1 MARTPVLAAGGIV
14 LRPGKTPLIAVVR
27 LRKRNEWVLPKGKL
41 DAGET
46 PRAAAEREV
55 REETGHDVRVHE
67 FLGTLVYEVG
77 GGSKVVHFWRME
89 AAGEQ
94 VHELMD
100 DVKAVAWL
108 TLDEAV
114 ERLSRGHERAF
125 LANVGPLALETA
137 ATALA
142 RLEAGG
148 APAVARQSS
157 NLGSRKDGSRPPQK
171 SGAEGAGLAAAGR
184 LICAAAGKRCRLNP
198 RRPTILGEVSSDRRF
213 EILNRHRSD
222 GTGQFDRPKG
232 YRVRAGQS
240 AFATSP

>member
-1 MARTPVLAAGGIV
+1 METRFETQKGFEMARAPVLAAGGIV
-14 LRPGKTPLIAVVR
+14 LRPGTTPLIAVVR

-41 DAGET
+41 DGGET

-55 REETGHDVRVHE
+55 MEETGHQVLVHE
-67 FLGTLVYEVG
+67 FLGTLAYEVS

-125 LANVGPLALETA
+125 LTNVGPLALETA
-137 ATALA
+137 ATGLA
-142 RLEAGG
+142 RLEAGP
-148 APAVARQSS
+148 APAVERQS
-157 NLGSRKDGSRPPQK
+157 GS
-171 SGAEGAGLAAAGR
+171 SGAAKEGA
-184 LICAAAGKRCRLNP
+184 
-198 RRPTILGEVSSDRRF
+198 DRR
-213 EILNRHRSD
+213 RSLV
-222 GTGQFDRPKG
+222 QK
-232 YRVRAGQS
+232 VRDWLLRA
-240 AFATSP
+240 A

>member
-1 MARTPVLAAGGIV
+1 MGSRFETQNGFEMARTPVLAAGGIV

-41 DAGET
+41 NDGEA

-55 REETGHDVRVHE
+55 LEETGHEVLVHE

-94 VHELMD
+94 VHELME
-100 DVKAVAWL
+100 DVKDVAWL

-114 ERLSRGHERAF
+114 ERLSRGYERAF

-137 ATALA
+137 ATGPALFKA
-142 RLEAGG
+142 SA
-148 APAVARQSS
+148 APAVEGQSS
-157 NLGSRKDGSRPPQK
+157 N
-171 SGAEGAGLAAAGR
+171 
-184 LICAAAGKRCRLNP
+184 
-198 RRPTILGEVSSDRRF
+198 SD
-213 EILNRHRSD
+213 
-222 GTGQFDRPKG
+222 
-232 YRVRAGQS
+232 
-240 AFATSP
+240 ATSTGGERKSLVQKVRDWLRRVA

>member
-1 MARTPVLAAGGIV
+1 VAIGTSFETQKGFEMARTPVLAAGGIV
-14 LRPGKTPLIAVVR
+14 LRPGKTALIAVVR

-41 DAGET
+41 NDGEA

-55 REETGHDVRVHE
+55 LEETGHDVLVHE

-114 ERLSRGHERAF
+114 ERLSRGYERAF

-137 ATALA
+137 ATGLA
-142 RLEAGG
+142 RPKASV
-148 APAVARQSS
+148 APAVERQSS
-157 NLGSRKDGSRPPQK
+157 NSDVASTGRDRKSLVQK
-171 SGAEGAGLAAAGR
+171 VRDWLRRAA
-184 LICAAAGKRCRLNP
+184 
-198 RRPTILGEVSSDRRF
+198 
-213 EILNRHRSD
+213 
-222 GTGQFDRPKG
+222 
-232 YRVRAGQS
+232 
-240 AFATSP
+240 